1 MIVAGASDWLD
12 GYIARRSG
20 IDSVL
25 GSYLDPLADKAR
37 PRLVLIGCVTVAMVY
52 TKLLPVW
59 LVALVI
65 LRDAGLLLGAFIR
78 RAQLLK
84 WQWQGPSD
92 FFRIDPL
99 GADKMQPLFVSKLN
113 TVLQLGLVISTL
125 LVHAAAER
133 DMFYVLPILRFAV
146 AGTTIVSG
154 TQYAAQF
161 WRRK

>member
-1 MIVAGASDWLD
+1 MIVAGASDW
-12 GYIARRSG
+12 
-20 IDSVL
+20 
-25 GSYLDPLADKAR
+25 
-37 PRLVLIGCVTVAMVY
+37 VLIGCVAMAMVY
-52 TKLLPVW
+52 TKLLP
-59 LVALVI
+59 VI

-78 RAQLLK
+78 RAQSLN
-84 WQWQGPSD
+84 WQWQGPAD

-133 DMFYVLPILRFAV
+133 DTFYVLPILRFAV

-161 WRRK
+161 LRRK

>member
-25 GSYLDPLADKAR
+25 GSYLDPLADK
-37 PRLVLIGCVTVAMVY
+37 VLIGCVTVAMVY

-78 RAQLLK
+78 RAQSLN
-84 WQWQGPSD
+84 WQWQGPAD

-99 GADKMQPLFVSKLN
+99 GADKMQPLFASKLN

-133 DMFYVLPILRFAV
+133 DTFCVLPILRQASWI
-146 AGTTIVSG
+146 ATDL
-154 TQYAAQF
+154 YNLDDMHC
-161 WRRK
+161 